1 MAPETAQLLQTV
13 AYFGLVL
20 GLLGTVAPVVPG
32 PWLVWASA
40 LLWAWADGFRHV
52 GWPTLLVMA
61 CLATLATV
69 SDIAVTTVV
78 GRRGGAAWS
87 SLAASGAGG
96 LLGFAALGLP
106 GAIVGSIGGA
116 VVMEWRRH
124 GGDWRA
130 GWRASRGIVVGWLLS
145 TLVEVGLVTLMI
157 LAFTVQAF
165 GPA

>member
-1 MAPETAQLLQTV
+1 MPSETAELLQIV

-20 GLLGTVAPVVPG
+20 GFLGTVAPVVPG

-52 GWPTLLVMA
+52 GWPTLLLMA
-61 CLATLATV
+61 ALAALATV
-69 SDIAVTTVV
+69 SDLAVTTVA

-96 LLGFAALGLP
+96 LLGFVVLGLP
-106 GAIVGSIGGA
+106 GAIAGSIGGA
-116 VVMEWRRH
+116 VAMEGRRH
-124 GGDWRA
+124 GGDWA
-130 GWRASRGIVVGWLLS
+130 AAWRASRGIVVGWLLS
-145 TLVEVGLVTLMI
+145 TVVEVGLVALMI

-165 GPA
+165 GPV